1 MEKLHSVKFLPQKM
15 LCLLNKLMTP
25 LHQETPLMQRCEA
38 ADHDPRAFDSSLGI
52 PGPNY
57 KMSRRVCSGTLQE
70 KRAGSTKQV

>member
-1 MEKLHSVKFLPQKM
+1 
-15 LCLLNKLMTP
+15 MTP